1 MTVVI
6 HQREIKS
13 MNYDVNKLAV
23 VGDLHFGI
31 RNNSQQY
38 LRYQSEWIE
47 NELKRITDK
56 NKCDSVF
63 FLGDVLDNRTSLSP
77 LIMKEVRRL
86 FKRLTETYKNV
97 FVLLGNHDIYYR
109 SSRDVHSLEFLED
122 QGVVLFE
129 NISEITFNDD
139 KRCLILPWVTRD
151 DELHVQDLLVNN
163 KYDYCFGHLEINNF
177 EMIKGVVER
186 DGMRQDLF
194 ENVGK
199 VYSGHFHLRR
209 KSGNID
215 YVGTPYEL
223 DWGDIGEDKG
233 VTVLTIKT
241 NKEKFV
247 KTEDAPVHIRI
258 QSKNTKL
265 EDLTPDIIS
274 DNFIQLKFHDGISE
288 VERIDY
294 IEKINSMKPISF
306 STDEGSSYTFGGDDE
321 SILESSIK
329 DTMGFLTEYLD
340 IIEIPEGLNK
350 KEIIGRL
357 EELYNDSL

>member
-1 MTVVI
+1 M
-6 HQREIKS
+6 S
-13 MNYDVNKLAV
+13 SDSLNYNVKKLAI

-56 NKCDSVF
+56 SKCDSVF
-63 FLGDVLDNRTSLSP
+63 FMGDVLDNRTSISP

-86 FKRLTETYKNV
+86 FKKLAQTYKNV

-109 SSRDVHSLEFLED
+109 TTKEVHSLEFLKD
-122 QGVVLFE
+122 QGVTLFE
-129 NISEITFNDD
+129 DTTEITFNND
-139 KRCLILPWVTRD
+139 KKCIILPWITKQ
-151 DELHVQDLLVNN
+151 DELEVQDLLVNN
-163 KYDYCFGHLEINNF
+163 NYDYCFGHLEINNF
-177 EMIKGVVER
+177 EMIKGVVEK
-186 DGMRQDLF
+186 DGLRQDLF

-199 VYSGHFHLRR
+199 VFSGHFHLRR

-223 DWGDIGEDKG
+223 DWGDMGEDKG
-233 VTVLTIKT
+233 VTVLDVATT
-241 NKEKFV
+241 KEKYV
-247 KTEDAPVHIRI
+247 KTKDAPVHIRLNSRDI
-258 QSKNTKL
+258 AL
-265 EDLTPDIIS
+265 DDLDGDTVTG
-274 DNFIQLKFHDGISE
+274 NFIQLKFHDGITE

-294 IEKINSMKPISF
+294 IERINSLNPISF
-306 STDEGSSYTFGGDDE
+306 TTDEGNSFSFDSDDD
-321 SILESSIK
+321 SVLESSIK

-350 KEIIGRL
+350 KEIVNRL